1 MGSPLTLLRELSG
14 KVQPHLGGNG
24 SCGAIR
30 GFAHRI
36 VIRRVAMSG
45 RSEVLFEGYTEDELL
60 ALPREQIQAMILTGE
75 PVVFR
80 AGSATILGEFRVEGT
95 RLRIELAQIE
105 GGGEGVLLSIWALAR
120 RFAQLNQFT
129 AIEWIVD
136 AVHCAQPNLKLRR
149 VLERRGFGIKVLP
162 TVGEAY
168 HLIEPMA

>member
-1 MGSPLTLLRELSG
+1 
-14 KVQPHLGGNG
+14 
-24 SCGAIR
+24 
-30 GFAHRI
+30 
-36 VIRRVAMSG
+36 MSG

-60 ALPREQIQAMILTGE
+60 ALPREQVQAMILTGE

-80 AGSATILGEFRVEGT
+80 AGSPTILGEFRVEGN

-120 RFAQLNQFT
+120 KFAQLNQLT

-149 VLERRGFGIKVLP
+149 VLERRGFVITVLP
-162 TVGEAY
+162 AVGEAY
-168 HLIEPMA
+168 YLMEPIGS